1 MHLPAYG
8 AGAIRSEGE
17 DHRRLQED
25 KFDSRVQV
33 EFTRGQGDIAETDLG
48 NEW

>member
-17 DHRRLQED
+17 DHRRLQENAK
-25 KFDSRVQV
+25 KFESR
-33 EFTRGQGDIAETDLG
+33 EFNLNSHAGKAT
-48 NEW
+48 